1 MKRILTALAA
11 AAIVLGALV
20 QCTPYDDSWIKEE
33 ISDLKA
39 QIANLQK
46 SVSALDAYKTLLDK
60 SRLISE
66 VQDHGDGTFTIYFA
80 DGSAPVTL
88 DAGQGE
94 KGQDGVTPDFKIED
108 GDWYASYD
116 GGVTWTKIGT
126 ATAGDSFFKSVSL
139 EGDYLILVLID
150 GTQVKINLKGGQG
163 GSEGGG
169 EEGGDEDT
177 PATIEQ
183 WAGKW
188 SIDEFTIS
196 LVPSG
201 KESMTFNYGL
211 ISIPLEYDAATGD
224 LLMKMPMNRF
234 IGGST
239 SAGIGVSYYLNLYDH
254 NNNRLT
260 SSKSR
265 GYDPAEGDLIC
276 TIKMGEDK
284 NSAVVVAADPDYY
297 YFYARGYDNEN
308 GKWESLDGSFYLYTD
323 GDKLT
328 RSEGGDDDPQ
338 SDITYTRN
346 QEFKFQY
353 YNYWFYVN
361 AATGNYAFWTVPVSS
376 GSLDDE
382 TFVKTV
388 LDDFGTRLAAGSDG
402 TVDATKE
409 TNTNAFCIFTGSGRY
424 TTAPYYCSNGQA
436 DADHNYYVFLVG
448 VDVTDG
454 IRLTGEYNAITINWN

>member
-11 AAIVLGALV
+11 AAFVLGALA
-20 QCTPYDDSWIKEE
+20 QCSPYDDTWIKEE
-33 ISDLKA
+33 ISGLKA
-39 QIANLQK
+39 QISNLQG
-46 SVSALDAYKTLLDK
+46 SVNALDAYKTLLDK

-66 VQDHGDGTFTIYFA
+66 VEDHGDGTFTIYFA

-88 DAGQGE
+88 DAGRGE
-94 KGQDGVTPDFKIED
+94 KGSDGVTPDFKIED

-116 GGVTWTKIGT
+116 GGTTWTKIGS
-126 ATAGDSFFKSVSL
+126 ASSGDHFFQSVSVD
-139 EGDYLILVLID
+139 GDYLILVLID
-150 GTQVKINLKGGQG
+150 GTRVRINLKGGEG

-169 EEGGDEDT
+169 EEGGET
-177 PATIEQ
+177 SVPTVEQ

-188 SIDEFTIS
+188 SLGSFTVS
-196 LVPSG
+196 LTPSG
-201 KESMTFNYGL
+201 KESMTLTYEA
-211 ISIPLEYDAATGD
+211 ISIPLTYEAETGD
-224 LLMKMPMNRF
+224 LLLKMPMNRF
-234 IGGST
+234 VGGST

-260 SSKSR
+260 SSSSR
-265 GYDPAEGDLIC
+265 GYDPGTGDLVC
-276 TIKMGEDK
+276 TFKMGEDG
-284 NSAVVVAADPDYY
+284 NTAEVVAADPDYY
-297 YFYARGYDNEN
+297 YFFARGYDNEN
-308 GKWESLDGSFYLYTD
+308 AKWLSVDGAFYLYTD
-323 GDKLT
+323 GDELV
-328 RSEGGDDDPQ
+328 RGEGGGDDPQ
-338 SDITYTRN
+338 SDITYVRN
-346 QEFKFQY
+346 EEIKFQY

-382 TFVKTV
+382 TFIKTI

-402 TVDATKE
+402 SVDATKE
-409 TNTNAFCIFTGSGRY
+409 TNTGAFCIFTGSGRY

-454 IRLTGEYNAITINWN
+454 IKLTGEYNVITINWN